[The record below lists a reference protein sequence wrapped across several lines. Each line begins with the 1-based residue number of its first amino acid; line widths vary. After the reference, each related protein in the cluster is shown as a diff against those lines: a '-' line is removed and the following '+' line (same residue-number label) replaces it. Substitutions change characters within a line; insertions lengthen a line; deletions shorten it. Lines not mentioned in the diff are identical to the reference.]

1 MIKFQNV
8 SKKYPESP
16 HDRMVIDNV
25 SFEVRRGQKL
35 GIVGINGAG
44 KSTLIRLAAGVE
56 RPSLGTVTR
65 TMSCSWPMGFG
76 GAFQSSLSG
85 NDNIKFLARIYGE
98 NYTRLREQVE
108 AFSDLGEYLRAPVKT
123 YSSGMRARFAFGLS
137 LGIDFECLLIDEIIA
152 VGDERF
158 REKCHEAIIKRNHQ
172 ALIFASHDTNL
183 LRTYCDTFSIVV
195 GGKYLHCADLREAEI
210 ARSAALA
217 VT

>member
-25 SFEVRRGQKL
+25 TFEVKRGQKL

-56 RPSLGTVTR
+56 RPTFGTVTR

-76 GAFQSSLSG
+76 GGFQSSLSG

-98 NYTRLREQVE
+98 NYTRLREQVD

-172 ALIFASHDTNL
+172 ALIFASHDTSL

-195 GGKYLHCADLREAEI
+195 GGKYLHCADLQEAEN
-210 ARSAALA
+210 ARSSALSM
-217 VT
+217 

>member
-1 MIKFQNV
+1 MIRFQNV
-8 SKKYPESP
+8 SKRYPESP
-16 HDRMVIDNV
+16 NDRMVIDNV
-25 SFEVRRGQKL
+25 SFEIQRGQKL

-56 RPSLGTVTR
+56 RPTHGSVTR
-65 TMSCSWPMGFG
+65 TMTCSWPIGFG

-85 NDNIKFLARIYGE
+85 NDNIRFLARIYGE
-98 NYTRLREQVE
+98 NYSKLQQQVE

-158 REKCHEAIIKRNHQ
+158 RKKCHDAIMSRSHQ

-183 LRTYCDTFSIVV
+183 LNMYCDHFAIVI
-195 GGKYLHCADLREAEI
+195 GGKFLECANLQDAEL
-210 ARSAALA
+210 ARARALNIQ
-217 VT
+217 